1 MRDRSRPIVTLLITP
16 DSPLAK
22 GRLPKSASQQ
32 EAGIRAAFDPVSYGA
47 LRASIGE
54 FIPLLEVQAMFEEA
68 IRKKIQE
75 DSGESADTHSNQE
88 APV

>member
-1 MRDRSRPIVTLLITP
+1 MRDRSRPIVTLLIVP

-22 GRLPKSASQQ
+22 GRLPKSTSQV
-32 EAGIRAAFDPVSYGA
+32 EAGIQAVFDPVSYGA

-68 IRKKIQE
+68 IRKKLECDAAQT
-75 DSGESADTHSNQE
+75 ADPHSTE
-88 APV
+88 EPPV